1 MISVNLEPDRAT
13 VSVVGE
19 ITEEL
24 AIELVDRI
32 ERLHVER
39 FYTRIGMEIASPG
52 GAIVALD
59 HCVDGM
65 GRLRNAGVEIS
76 TRALTQ
82 AASAAAI
89 LVSLGDRRAAMPRSL
104 LQYHMGRVRGVQT
117 VTADS
122 ASQIVEA
129 LHEVDRR
136 LVELLVERAR
146 RNPESAARRD
156 SVLAAGELRR
166 SDWGVVAHL
175 AGKVRRKGGSGARKT
190 ALKKLRRKVAAALG
204 DAKDAKL
211 TKLYATLFLLDAP
224 ISAALAKE
232 LRLIDSIG
240 AVSDPVDPAED
251 EAGGIRVPE
260 WKAIFPPNGRVPAAA
275 LCRHTLILGETGSG
289 KTASGILPAVSGI
302 LGERS
307 AVGCALVIDPK
318 IDILPVLKNLTED
331 ASEVRQIDVCRKS
344 GRNVLNLM
352 PGKLSV
358 ADDLAEGN
366 VLAAARRI
374 LCRAASL
381 TENNPAKTLAGQATT
396 SREPYWD
403 NEGARLA
410 QTVLAFVLI
419 VFEHRR
425 TLFGTGTKR
434 AALSG
439 APRAVRQ
446 ALGELGE
453 RAGFLERSQEIEV
466 AAADARRELGSR
478 AAPEVVRTDFARA
491 VRETNFYGTCKG
503 FAQEFERLKGDSP
516 EPRSARQF
524 EDATR
529 DLVDAI
535 ELASVRCPERLS
547 SRRGGGSG
555 PNVLA
560 LAGHALQSL
569 FGLKRVGDAAFIA
582 AAAASHLRTRMPRGE
597 TGDALDS
604 IVDYWNAMADQEY
617 VGQYTGAFGHARTCF
632 YAFADPVP
640 ARSLY
645 FGCEPC
651 FVAAVGEYGS
661 NVAVLDFAESV
672 DAERGRTIY
681 VFQPSLS
688 SAEDALVAK
697 ALKAL
702 FFEAVLNCERRRE
715 ADHGMP
721 LVAYFADECHRFVTS
736 DLVHGEQSFLDTCRS
751 FGAFCVLACQSVAS
765 LRHALAE
772 ANGSSDSTG
781 PAIDIMLANS
791 GNKLFFRSTDRD
803 VSECIERLCPQTS
816 GRPSVASVRPP
827 STLKPGECYAVLA
840 DGRFER
846 RQLEQYRPSSRPAAQ
861 GVRRA
866 PGFEP

>member
-24 AIELVDRI
+24 AIELVDRV
-32 ERLHVER
+32 ERLHAER
-39 FYTRIGMEIASPG
+39 FYTRIELEIASPG

-59 HCVDGM
+59 HCIDGM
-65 GRLRNAGVEIS
+65 RRLREAGVEIS
-76 TRALTQ
+76 TRALTL

-136 LVELLVERAR
+136 LVALLVERAR
-146 RNPESAARRD
+146 RSPESAARRGI
-156 SVLAAGELRR
+156 VLAAGELRQ

-175 AGKVRRKGGSGARKT
+175 AGKVRGKGRSGGRKAS
-190 ALKKLRRKVAAALG
+190 LKKLRGKVSVALRN
-204 DAKDAKL
+204 ASDAKL
-211 TKLYATLFLLDAP
+211 TKLYATLFLLDVP

-240 AVSDPVDPAED
+240 AVSDPVDSAED
-251 EAGGIRVPE
+251 GAGGIRVPE
-260 WKAIFPPNGRVPAAA
+260 WKAIFPPSGRIPTAA

-289 KTASGILPAVSGI
+289 KTVSGILPAVSGI
-302 LGERS
+302 LREQG

-318 IDILPVLKNLTED
+318 AEILPVLKNLTED
-331 ASEVRQIDVCRKS
+331 PSEVRLIDVCRES
-344 GRNVLNLM
+344 NREVLNLM

-381 TENNPAKTLAGQATT
+381 TENNPAMTLAGKATT
-396 SREPYWD
+396 SRESYWD

-410 QTVLAFVLI
+410 QTVLAFVLL
-419 VFEHRR
+419 VCEQRR
-425 TLFGTGTKR
+425 TLFGTWKQG
-434 AALSG
+434 AALHG

-446 ALGELGE
+446 ALSELGE
-453 RAGFLERSQEIEV
+453 RAGFLKRSEEIEN
-466 AAADARRELGSR
+466 AAADTSGGLGSKI
-478 AAPEVVRTDFARA
+478 APEVVRTDFART
-491 VRETNFYGTCKG
+491 VRETDFYRRCKG
-503 FAQEFERLKGDSP
+503 FAEEFEGLKAACS
-516 EPRSARQF
+516 EPRAAQ
-524 EDATR
+524 EYDAATR
-529 DLVDAI
+529 ELIDAVT
-535 ELASVRCPERLS
+535 LASLRCPEHLS
-547 SRRGGGSG
+547 PPRGEPG

-569 FGLKRVGDAAFIA
+569 FGLKSVGDARFVA
-582 AAAASHLRTRMPRGE
+582 AAAASHLRTRMPSGE
-597 TGDALDS
+597 TGDALDA
-604 IVDYWNAMADQEY
+604 IVDYWHAMADQEY

-632 YAFADPVP
+632 YAFADAVP

-645 FGCEPC
+645 FGCEPG
-651 FVAAVGEYGS
+651 FRAAIDHYSS
-661 NVAVLDFAESV
+661 NVSVLDFAASV
-672 DAERGRTIY
+672 DSNCGRAIY
-681 VFQPSLS
+681 VFQPALN
-688 SAEDALVAK
+688 SAEDSLVAK
-697 ALKAL
+697 AMKAL
-702 FFEAVLNCERRRE
+702 FFEAVLNSERRRE

-721 LVAYFADECHRFVTS
+721 LVAYIADEFHRFVTS
-736 DLVHGEQSFLDTCRS
+736 DLVHGEQSYLDTCRS

-765 LRHALAE
+765 LRHALTE
-772 ANGSSDSTG
+772 TNGSSHSTE

-803 VSECIERLCPQTS
+803 VSECIERLCPDS
-816 GRPSVASVRPP
+816 SDGLSVASGRPP

-846 RQLEQYRPSSRPAAQ
+846 RQLEPYRPQP
-861 GVRRA
+861 
-866 PGFEP
+866 

>member
-1 MISVNLEPDRAT
+1 MLNVSLAPDHAT
-13 VSVVGE
+13 VSLVGE
-19 ITEEL
+19 LSEQL
-24 AIELVDRI
+24 AVELVDRI
-32 ERLHVER
+32 EWLHR
-39 FYTRIGMEIASPG
+39 TCFYTRIELEIASPG

-65 GRLRNAGVEIS
+65 RRLREAGVRIS
-76 TRALTQ
+76 TRALTA

-104 LQYHMGRVRGVQT
+104 LLYHMGRVDGVRT

-122 ASQIVEA
+122 GSQMVEA
-129 LHEVDRR
+129 LHEADRH
-136 LVELLVERAR
+136 LVALLVDRAR
-146 RNPESAARRD
+146 RKPESGARPD
-156 SVLAAGELRR
+156 NVLSADDLRQG
-166 SDWGVVAHL
+166 DWGVVARL
-175 AGKVRRKGGSGARKT
+175 VGTVRGKDGEDARK
-190 ALKKLRRKVAAALG
+190 ASLKKLRKKVASALG

-232 LRLIDSIG
+232 LGLIDSIG
-240 AVSDPVDPAED
+240 AESDPVDAAED
-251 EAGGIRVPE
+251 DAGGICVPE

-318 IDILPVLKNLTED
+318 TDILPVLQNLTED
-331 ASEVRQIDVCRKS
+331 PSEVRLIDVCRKS
-344 GRNVLNLM
+344 GRDVLNLM

-358 ADDLAEGN
+358 AVDLAEGN
-366 VLAAARRI
+366 VLAAARKI
-374 LCRAASL
+374 LCRGASL

-425 TLFGTGTKR
+425 TLFGTETKR

-453 RAGFLERSQEIEV
+453 RAGFLERSEEIEV

-478 AAPEVVRTDFARA
+478 AAPEVVRIDFARA
-491 VRETNFYGTCKG
+491 VRETNFYRTCKG
-503 FAQEFERLKGDSP
+503 FAQEFERLKGDCP
-516 EPRSARQF
+516 EPRSAREF

-529 DLVDAI
+529 DLVDAVA
-535 ELASVRCPERLS
+535 LASVRCPERLS
-547 SRRGGGSG
+547 SRRGGEPG

-569 FGLKRVGDAAFIA
+569 FGLKSVGEARFVA
-582 AAAASHLRTRMPRGE
+582 AAAAERLRPLMRRGE
-597 TGDALDS
+597 TSDVLNS
-604 IVDYWNAMADQEY
+604 IVDYWNAMADPEST
-617 VGQYTGAFGHARTCF
+617 GQYTGAFGHARTCF

-640 ARSLY
+640 AHSMY

-651 FVAAVGEYGS
+651 FEAALGQYGS
-661 NVAVLDFAESV
+661 NVSVLDFAASV
-672 DAERGRTIY
+672 DAKGERTIY

-702 FFEAVLNCERRRE
+702 FFEAVLNSEPRRE
-715 ADHGMP
+715 PNHGMP
-721 LVAYFADECHRFVTS
+721 LVAYIADECHRFVTS

-751 FGAFCVLACQSVAS
+751 FRAFCVLACQSVAS

-772 ANGSSDSTG
+772 ANGISDSTE
-781 PAIDIMLANS
+781 PAIDIILANS

-803 VSECIERLCPQTS
+803 VSECIERLCPKSS
-816 GRPSVASVRPP
+816 GRSSVASVRPP

-846 RQLEQYRPSSRPAAQ
+846 RQLEQYRPSPRPAAH
-861 GVRRA
+861 GA
-866 PGFEP
+866 PASS